1 MEFVKKS
8 LGQNFLIDKNIIK
21 KIINSVQI
29 KQKNIIEIGPGR
41 GALTNE
47 IIKRNPKS
55 LLLIEKDNKLSK
67 ALEEQFKKDKKI
79 NIINQDI
86 LKFDFKKIK
95 RKSIIFGNLPY
106 NISSQILVKII
117 KLKKLSSNY
126 SDIIFMFQKELGEK
140 IIANYPSRNYG
151 RISILSSYKLNTI
164 NKFYI
169 SSNCFIPKPKV
180 QSMVIHF
187 RPKKKIKYKFRNI
200 ENLEKITNIFF
211 SNKRKMIKKNL
222 HKLLNKEKIESISNL
237 NFNLRPEAVSPEFF
251 YKITNLY
258 ES

>member
-67 ALEEQFKKDKKI
+67 ALEEQFKKDKRI

-126 SDIIFMFQKELGEK
+126 SDIIF
-140 IIANYPSRNYG
+140 NY
-151 RISILSSYKLNTI
+151 
-164 NKFYI
+164 
-169 SSNCFIPKPKV
+169 
-180 QSMVIHF
+180 
-187 RPKKKIKYKFRNI
+187 KKKLSTLI
-200 ENLEKITNIFF
+200 
-211 SNKRKMIKKNL
+211 
-222 HKLLNKEKIESISNL
+222 
-237 NFNLRPEAVSPEFF
+237 
-251 YKITNLY
+251 
-258 ES
+258 